1 MTFTE
6 YKRIYLIYVSMFLL
20 NGQNSN
26 IKTFIYEPL
35 NKGHTDI
42 EKTCIIV
49 IEIFFKRKYKCI
61 VRPFYTLY
69 TRINLTMK
77 YVLHEIF

>member
-1 MTFTE
+1 MA
-6 YKRIYLIYVSMFLL
+6 KIA
-20 NGQNSN
+20 N

-61 VRPFYTLY
+61 IRLFSALY
-69 TRINLTMK
+69 IFFN
-77 YVLHEIF
+77 EICTACNICPNFIESIRLEVNSMYDC

>member
-1 MTFTE
+1 MTFAE

-49 IEIFFKRKYKCI
+49 IEIFFKIKYKCI
-61 VRPFYTLY
+61 VRPFYALY
-69 TRINLTMK
+69 TCINLTMK